1 MKEICRKIKA
11 LLIVILLIISQT
23 ITILAAEANELQPL
37 PEITSNSTHS
47 QGYYTLMIHVPK
59 EYKGGLVRV
68 YENNKM
74 IDSMNMDQVIHV
86 FSIRNMKNNSFVII

>member
-23 ITILAAEANELQPL
+23 IIIRAAEPNELKL
-37 PEITSNSTHS
+37 PEITSSSTRS

-74 IDSMNMDQVIHV
+74 IDSMNMDQV
-86 FSIRNMKNNSFVII
+86 